1 MKSEEDGEKKMAEL
15 SNAWNCSMIA
25 TVRPLFPQLF
35 TDYYTREEVKEKKY
49 EFNKILFGGTKI
61 PLFLV
66 VLLSN
71 NGMASPL

>member
-1 MKSEEDGEKKMAEL
+1 MAEL
-15 SNAWNCSMIA
+15 SNAWNCSMTA

-35 TDYYTREEVKEKKY
+35 TDCYTREEDKEKKY
-49 EFNKILFGGTKI
+49 EFNKRLFGGTKYMMGGYKKKG
-61 PLFLV
+61 PLFVV